1 MNMKKNERDST
12 FRFGITE
19 EKGKDI
25 TIEITEEDY
34 QKQIAAGIPEDE
46 LLSVGSHKAR
56 RGGFRERHPN
66 FNLEDVEIRIT
77 NENSKQNTALSAKK
91 GKDKKA
97 A

>member
-1 MNMKKNERDST
+1 MKKNEKDAT
-12 FRFGITE
+12 FRFDIVE
-19 EKGKDI
+19 ENGKDV
-25 TIEITEEDY
+25 TIKITEEDY
-34 QKQIAAGIPEDE
+34 RKQLAAGIPEDE
-46 LLSVGSHKAR
+46 LLPVGLHKAR

-77 NENSKQNTALSAKK
+77 NEKSEQNTALSAKK